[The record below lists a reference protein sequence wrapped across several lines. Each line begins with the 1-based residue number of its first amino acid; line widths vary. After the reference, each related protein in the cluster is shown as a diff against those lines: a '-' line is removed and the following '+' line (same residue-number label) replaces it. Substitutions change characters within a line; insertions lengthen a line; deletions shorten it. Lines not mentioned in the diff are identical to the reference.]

1 MHAIR
6 VHETGG
12 PEVLQYEEVATPEPG
27 TGEARLRLEAI
38 GVNFIDL
45 YHRSGQYKLPLPFI
59 PGEEAAG
66 VIDAIGPDVTEVK
79 VGDRVAFAMNPKA
92 YAEYAVVPSWKL
104 VPVPDGIVTQNAA
117 AIMEQGLTA
126 HYLATSTYP
135 IQPGQTVL
143 VHAAAGGVGSL
154 LVQVAKKRGARVLGT
169 VSTEE
174 KARAAREAGVDE
186 AILYT
191 QVDFEQE
198 VKRLTNGQ
206 GVDAVFDS
214 VGKTTFDQSLNC
226 LVPRGTL
233 VLYGQSSGAV
243 PPLDPQILNA
253 KGSLY
258 LTRPTLRHYT
268 RDRAELLLR
277 AHELFDGMRS
287 GEIKV
292 RIDQVFPLAQAA
304 EAHRYLASR
313 QSKGKVILVP

>member
-1 MHAIR
+1 MHAIL
-6 VHETGG
+6 VHETGD
-12 PEVLQYEEVATPEPG
+12 PEVLKFEEVAMPEPEA
-27 TGEARLRLEAI
+27 GEVRLRLEAI

-45 YHRSGQYKLPLPFI
+45 YYRSGQYKLPLPFI

-66 VIDAIGPDVTEVK
+66 VVAAVGPGVAEVK
-79 VGDRVAFAMNPKA
+79 AGDRVAFAMNPKA
-92 YAEYAVVPSWKL
+92 YAEYTVVPVWKL
-104 VPVPDGIVTQNAA
+104 VLVPETIYSQHAA
-117 AIMEQGLTA
+117 AVMEQGLTA
-126 HYLATSTYP
+126 HYLATSTFP

-143 VHAAAGGVGSL
+143 VHAAAGGVGAL
-154 LVQVAKKRGARVLGT
+154 LVQIAKKRGARVLGT

-174 KARAAREAGVDE
+174 KGRIAQEAGADVV
-186 AILYT
+186 INYT
-191 QVDFEQE
+191 QVDFAAE

-268 RDRAELLLR
+268 HDRAELLSR
-277 AHELFDGMRS
+277 ANELFDWMRS
-287 GEIKV
+287 GELKA
-292 RIDQVFPLAQAA
+292 RIDQVFPLAQAD

-313 QSKGKVILVP
+313 QSKGKVILIP